1 MNPPAQTAPGTAPES
16 APDSASQTASEPPAG
31 RRFHAHIYADLERR
45 LRASNFGGGAAEAHG
60 VLCGLTCRG
69 VDGEKLRVKAG
80 LLRLSGAADFELI
93 AGLQALA
100 ARDLRA
106 DDFQFNLLLPHDDA
120 GAAPKTAAVADWCG
134 GFAQGFLHDGEAAL
148 ATCPTV
154 VREAFDD
161 IMAISCADAPP
172 PDSGDGGEAA
182 LRQLAEIEE
191 YLRVAVQLI
200 FEELNPPAGATTAAE
215 IAPKT
220 AAEIA
225 PKTAAESAPNPTAQT
240 PSPQTK
246 PAPASPP
253 SQTKSVPESPP
264 Q

>member
-1 MNPPAQTAPGTAPES
+1 MNRPAQTAPGP
-16 APDSASQTASEPPAG
+16 APDSASEPPTG

-148 ATCPTV
+148 ATCPAV

-172 PDSGDGGEAA
+172 PDSGNGGEAA

-200 FEELNPPAGATTAAE
+200 FEELNPPAGAEIAPETAAE
-215 IAPKT
+215 IAP
-220 AAEIA
+220 EIA
-225 PKTAAESAPNPTAQT
+225 PNPAPES

-253 SQTKSVPESPP
+253 SQTKSPP

>member
-1 MNPPAQTAPGTAPES
+1 MVAQNHEPTMNPPAQTAPDSASESAPES
-16 APDSASQTASEPPAG
+16 ASEPPAG

-80 LLRLSGAADFELI
+80 LLRLSGVADFELI
-93 AGLQALA
+93 AGLQAMA

-148 ATCPTV
+148 ATCPAV

-172 PDSGDGGEAA
+172 PNTGDGDGGEAA

-200 FEELNPPAGATTAAE
+200 FEELNPPAGATTTAETTPE

-220 AAEIA
+220 AAKPA
-225 PKTAAESAPNPTAQT
+225 PQT
-240 PSPQTK
+240 PPSQTK

-253 SQTKSVPESPP
+253 SQTKSAPESPP

>member
-1 MNPPAQTAPGTAPES
+1 MNPPAQTAPDSASGPAPES
-16 APDSASQTASEPPAG
+16 ASEPPAG

-148 ATCPTV
+148 ATCPAV

-200 FEELNPPAGATTAAE
+200 FEELNPPAGAEIAPETAAEIVPKTAAETTPE

-220 AAEIA
+220 AA
-225 PKTAAESAPNPTAQT
+225 KPT
-240 PSPQTK
+240 
-246 PAPASPP
+246 PASPP
-253 SQTKSVPESPP
+253 SQTKSAPESPP

>member
-1 MNPPAQTAPGTAPES
+1 MNPPAQTAPNSAPGT
-16 APDSASQTASEPPAG
+16 APDSAPEPPAG

-148 ATCPTV
+148 ATCPAV

-200 FEELNPPAGATTAAE
+200 FEELNPPAGAEIAPETAAEIVPKTAAETTPE

-220 AAEIA
+220 AA
-225 PKTAAESAPNPTAQT
+225 KPT
-240 PSPQTK
+240 
-246 PAPASPP
+246 PASPP
-253 SQTKSVPESPP
+253 SQTKSAPESPP

>member
-1 MNPPAQTAPGTAPES
+1 MTPPAQTAPNSAPGTAP
-16 APDSASQTASEPPAG
+16 DSASEPPAG

-215 IAPKT
+215 T
-220 AAEIA
+220 T
-225 PKTAAESAPNPTAQT
+225 PKTAAESAPNPAPQT

>member
-1 MNPPAQTAPGTAPES
+1 MNPPAQTAP
-16 APDSASQTASEPPAG
+16 DSASKSAPQTAPEPPAG
-31 RRFHAHIYADLERR
+31 RRFHAHIYADLDRR

-106 DDFQFNLLLPHDDA
+106 DDFQFNLLLPDDNA
-120 GAAPKTAAVADWCG
+120 GAAPKTAAVSDWCG

-148 ATCPTV
+148 ATCPAV

-172 PDSGDGGEAA
+172 PNTGDGDGDGGEAA

-215 IAPKT
+215 TTP
-220 AAEIA
+220 EIA
-225 PKTAAESAPNPTAQT
+225 PKTPPETAAKSAPNPAPQT

-253 SQTKSVPESPP
+253 SQTKSPP